1 MSTGALSGAA
11 NDVSLGSPVT
21 ITVSGGVAR
30 VALNRPDKR
39 NALDRAT
46 INALGA
52 ALAQCAADTNVRMLQ
67 LTGTGNVFCAG
78 ADLAEMQAQA
88 HATEAENL
96 AHARELAKVLS
107 ALDAFAKPTLAR
119 VNGDGYGGA
128 LGLIAACDIVVAVES
143 AKFAFTEVRLG
154 IIPAVVSPFV
164 LGKIGESAALRYF
177 LTAETM
183 SASTLKEIGL
193 AHETVPADRL
203 DAACDGII
211 DAILRGA
218 PGAQAAAKSLI
229 RDAQQAATER
239 GVAAMD
245 MATRLARLRVQAE
258 AQEGFAAFFAKRKA
272 SWRQD

>member
-1 MSTGALSGAA
+1 MINGLP
-11 NDVSLGSPVT
+11 DGSPVT
-21 ITVSGGVAR
+21 TAVSGGVAHI
-30 VALNRPDKR
+30 ALNRPDKR

-46 INALGA
+46 ISTLGD
-52 ALAQCAADTNVRMLQ
+52 ALAQCAADAGVRMVQ
-67 LTGTGNVFCAG
+67 LTGVGNVFCAG
-78 ADLAEMQAQA
+78 ADLTEMQAQA
-88 HATEAENL
+88 QASEAENL
-96 AHARELAKVLS
+96 AHARELAKLLI
-107 ALDAFAKPTLAR
+107 ALDSFPKPTLAR

-183 SASTLKEIGL
+183 SAATLKQIGL
-193 AHETVPADRL
+193 VHETVPAEAL
-203 DAACDGII
+203 DAACGGIV
-211 DAILRGA
+211 DAILKGA
-218 PGAQAAAKSLI
+218 PGAQSAAKALI
-229 RDAQQAATER
+229 RDAKVAPGQR
-239 GVAAMD
+239 GVAALD
-245 MATRLARLRVQAE
+245 MASRLAHLRVQAE

>member
-21 ITVSGGVAR
+21 ITISGGVAR